1 VKCNTPSLAIV
12 LRVRR
17 LESQSF
23 SRPHIQLT
31 SHLIAIGLGNR
42 AHTHAL
48 GEVLPQESV
57 EVFVGASL
65 PRMVGRG
72 EIAFDGVNHF
82 NDPVVVELRSVV
94 EGDGLEPAAVLRDGH
109 HSGFVGLG
117 HAAARELLDNGKA
130 GLALHQGE
138 HAMVLVCTN
147 DCVALPVANAPPSLD
162 LFGPLADVAL
172 VRLNPSVIDTAVAL
186 AAELGDDPGVL
197 PQRAALC
204 FVSQD
209 LAVDRA
215 VADVQLTSQL
225 QGGSDLLGAPFL
237 AQESADVQPVIRLE
251 QGPATTSLAPALRVL
266 LRPRWAVGAVIP
278 RGISRDLA
286 ADGRDT
292 SPQLLRNGSHTRA
305 TTHSRGNEV
314 SFFSGELVIRQS
326 CNPCLAGKRK
336 QQYHR
341 SPTFKNRC
349 CTSDVNPRSLTGRS
363 RGRQRLSRR
372 FGNAKRGAT

>member
-1 VKCNTPSLAIV
+1 VKCNTPSVAIV

-17 LESQSF
+17 PESQSF
-23 SRPHIQLT
+23 SRAHIQLT

-48 GEVLPQESV
+48 GEVLPQQPI

-130 GLALHQGE
+130 GLALNQGE

-147 DCVALPVANAPPSLD
+147 DRVALPVANAPPPLD
-162 LFGPLADVAL
+162 FFGALADVAL
-172 VRLNPSVIDTAVAL
+172 VRLNASVIDAAVAL

-204 FVSQD
+204 FVPQD
-209 LAVDRA
+209 LAVNRA
-215 VADVQLTSQL
+215 VADVQLTAQL
-225 QGGSDLLGAPFL
+225 QGGSDLLGAPLL
-237 AQESADVQPVIRLE
+237 AQESADVQPVIGLE
-251 QGPATTSLAPALRVL
+251 QRPATTSLAPALRVL
-266 LRPRWAVGAVIP
+266 LRPRWAVGSVIP

-292 SPQLLRNGSHTRA
+292 SPQLLRYGSHTR
-305 TTHSRGNEV
+305 TTSHSRGNEV
-314 SFFSGELVIRQS
+314 SFFSGELVIRQG
-326 CNPCLAGKRK
+326 CNPCLAGKRT

-349 CTSDVNPRSLTGRS
+349 CTSDVNPRSLTNRS
-363 RGRQRLSRR
+363 TRTLTLAIASR
-372 FGNAKRGAT
+372 F